1 MKIDEK
7 DLQVNKQHKPKDIG
21 LYSTYKGQTFAQARK
36 SGALIKDKL
45 KISKTNTQK

>member
-1 MKIDEK
+1 MKISES
-7 DLQVNKQHKPKDIG
+7 DLTINKQHKPKDIG

-45 KISKTNTQK
+45 KISKINKQK